1 VLVSKKE
8 KSRQLIK
15 SKCEE
20 FDYTGISEIPKV
32 IRLIK
37 KRELIEK
44 QINTFSNY
52 LRSKHSPLVMDKE
65 TMIESESLFGDVG
78 FFESKMTGYLN
89 E

>member
-1 VLVSKKE
+1 LKAEQKAKGS
-8 KSRQLIK
+8 
-15 SKCEE
+15 
-20 FDYTGISEIPKV
+20 
-32 IRLIK
+32 
-37 KRELIEK
+37 LIEK